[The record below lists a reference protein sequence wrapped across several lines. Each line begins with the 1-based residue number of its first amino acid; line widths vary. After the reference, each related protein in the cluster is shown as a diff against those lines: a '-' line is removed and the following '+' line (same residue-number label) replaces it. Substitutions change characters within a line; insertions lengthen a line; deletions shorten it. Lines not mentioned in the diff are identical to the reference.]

1 MWIVFR
7 NWIKPKL
14 NSNKVLPKLSNKDA
28 SGPRYTKTVGFS
40 YSTFANILN
49 KVNQPYLVFYM
60 MVVFMFSTFA
70 QNRFFL
76 GTLLNSFSE
85 MFLKLSSKIFR
96 TARIFD
102 NTSKKLPAAYSQQI
116 FPAKF
121 HNRFLAEFHNRFLLT
136 VPMQN
141 ATTAIFF

>member
-1 MWIVFR
+1 
-7 NWIKPKL
+7 
-14 NSNKVLPKLSNKDA
+14 
-28 SGPRYTKTVGFS
+28 
-40 YSTFANILN
+40 
-49 KVNQPYLVFYM
+49 M

-102 NTSKKLPAAYSQQI
+102 NTSKKMPAAYSQQI